1 MKKTFALFLAALL
14 LAAPLAEAAAPKKK
28 DPVFSSRR
36 TLFATVGQTT
46 MVFEAP
52 KGMCFMDES
61 RGTEGA
67 LLKTMKETARL
78 SGGLLVAV
86 FADCKEL
93 AGIGVVEA
101 GDSFVLKRKG
111 TIMWANAK
119 TPVPKK
125 MTRAEYIEMRAPNF
139 REDQFNDML
148 RAFTKHGR
156 MKKRVEGALTT
167 ATYMANPEDYNF
179 DARPRVSDAGVSLA
193 FGVDTEVDYKKLT
206 TVGVTGA
213 TLIKHVPLEF
223 EISQSGDRTAQD
235 FDKYYSTMEGFLQQQ
250 VRLNQ

>member
-1 MKKTFALFLAALL
+1 MKKIFALFLAALL

-61 RGTEGA
+61 RQTESA
-67 LLKTMKETARL
+67 VLKAMKDSANTG
-78 SGGLLVAV
+78 GGLLIAV

-93 AGIGVVEA
+93 AGIGTVDA

-111 TIMWANAK
+111 TITWAKAK
-119 TPVPKK
+119 TAIPKK
-125 MTRAEYIEMRAPNF
+125 ITRAEYIEMRAPTY
-139 REDQFNDML
+139 REDAFNDML
-148 RAFTKHGR
+148 RAFTKNGR
-156 MKKRVEGALTT
+156 MKKRVQGALTT
-167 ATYMANPEDYNF
+167 TTYMANPEDYTF
-179 DARPRVSDAGVSLA
+179 DARPRVSDSGVSLA
-193 FGVDTEVDYKKLT
+193 YGVDTEVDYKKLT
-206 TVGVTGA
+206 TSGVTGA
-213 TLIKHVPLEF
+213 TLIRHVPLEF
-223 EISQSGDRTAQD
+223 EISQSGDRRAQD
-235 FDKYYSTMEGFLQQQ
+235 FDKYYSLMEGFMQQQ